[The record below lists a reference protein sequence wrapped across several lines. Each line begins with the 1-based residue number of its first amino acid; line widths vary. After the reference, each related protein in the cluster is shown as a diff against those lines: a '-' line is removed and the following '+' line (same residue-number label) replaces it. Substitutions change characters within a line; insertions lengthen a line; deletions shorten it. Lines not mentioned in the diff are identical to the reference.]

1 MIIMNSSDRMVTCSS
16 ECHSRKIRFFYF
28 LFFLMGDKFCAKE
41 EINDACKSSVPLVL
55 SE

>member
-16 ECHSRKIRFFYF
+16 GCHSRKIRFF
-28 LFFLMGDKFCAKE
+28 FFTGDKFCAKE
-41 EINDACKSSVPLVL
+41 EINDARKSGVPSVL